1 MSNQEVIID
10 SYYRSYDEDNERWI
24 RHAFWTKASQVE
36 CADGTDVETKI
47 TEEIDAKIQELEQ
60 SFQGGCSVIADAITG
75 GRDGNGTGGVP
86 TATDASLQ
94 TMSDNITALALNNYN
109 DGIAYADNR
118 VNTNSASYHAGGD
131 ISTQTFSKSTSEEH
145 PDRLQTSI
153 ECRAGYTLW
162 QNMIPVVNSI
172 SYWGWSDQSSYTSGT
187 TNINWSQNG
196 NVLSFNGYR
205 TTAISGTIYYIGGVN
220 VTYNLYAI
228 TVNGSCYN
236 KSQWTDSEGYHA
248 EVSAALNGKV
258 YVKID
263 GTNVT
268 VYANTTMLKAGSYG
282 NWEGHKVTPLSATIN
297 NVSMTN
303 QNNGSFRINVS
314 GHGSSGNSTY
324 GTTSNVSATIEC
336 LISNGAI
343 SVAPNG
349 TLTAHANLG
358 NLDATGSVNATA
370 YKMI

>member
-118 VNTNSASYHAGGD
+118 VNTNSASYHAGGN
-131 ISTQTFSKSTSEEH
+131 ISTQTYTLRASEEH
-145 PDRLQTSI
+145 PTRLIDTI
-153 ECRAGYTLW
+153 ECKPGYTLW
-162 QNMIPVVNSI
+162 QNMIPVVTSH
-172 SYWGWSDQSSYTSGT
+172 SYWTWNDQSSYGADA
-187 TNINWSQNG
+187 TNFNWSQSG
-196 NVLSFNGYR
+196 NVLTFNGYR
-205 TTAISGTIYYIGGVN
+205 TTAVSVTIYYIGGTN
-220 VTYNLYAI
+220 VTYSLYAI
-228 TVNGSCYN
+228 TLSGACHN
-236 KSQWTDSEGYHA
+236 KSQWEDSEGYHA
-248 EVSAALNGKV
+248 EVGATVNGKI

-263 GTNVT
+263 GTT
-268 VYANTTMLKAGSYG
+268 VSIYSNTAKVKAGSYG
-282 NWEGHKVTPLSATIN
+282 NWEGHVVPLSATID

-303 QNNGSFRINVS
+303 QSNGSFRINVS

-358 NLDATGSVNATA
+358 NLDATGSINATA